1 MNILVFG
8 DSIAYGK
15 WDQQGGWVQ
24 RLREYVDTKYNLIE
38 QPKSWL
44 VYNLGIPG
52 DLAVRLPERMEIEL
66 SQRKTIEKTLVIF
79 AIGINDSCV
88 NNWMSG
94 KQTSEVEFKQ
104 AMRKAIEV
112 AKQYD
117 CKVYGIGLT
126 PINENKASGR
136 LFNNKD
142 VQKFEKMLID
152 VYFEMN
158 VPMLQ
163 IFDQLKESRFEQ
175 HLVDAVHP
183 NSVGHQILFE
193 RVKEFLHK
201 YDLLQ

>member
-24 RLREYVDTKYNLIE
+24 RLREYVDAKYNLIE
-38 QPKSWL
+38 EPKSWL

-52 DLAVRLPERMEIEL
+52 DLVIRLPERLSIEL
-66 SQRKTIEKTLVIF
+66 SQRKTIEEIIVIF
-79 AIGINDSCV
+79 AMGINDSCI

-94 KQTSEVEFKQ
+94 KQTAEIEFKQ
-104 AMRKAIEV
+104 AMRKAIEF
-112 AKQYD
+112 AKQYG

-126 PINENKASGR
+126 PVNENKASER

-152 VYFEMN
+152 VYSEMN

-163 IFDQLKESRFEQ
+163 IFDQLKESGFEQ
-175 HLVDAVHP
+175 YLIDAVHP
-183 NSVGHQILFE
+183 NSAGHQILFE
-193 RVKEFLHK
+193 RVRDFLHEH
-201 YDLLQ
+201 DLLQ